1 MTGGW
6 EWDEVITRV
15 LTAEAEG
22 ALTTELGNV
31 VMELKGWSDR
41 GKVLPQP
48 LCQARVI
55 PSLIQC
61 FLDVCWVKA
70 LF

>member
-31 VMELKGWSDR
+31 VMEPKGWSDR
-41 GKVLPQP
+41 GKE
-48 LCQARVI
+48 
-55 PSLIQC
+55 S
-61 FLDVCWVKA
+61 
-70 LF
+70 